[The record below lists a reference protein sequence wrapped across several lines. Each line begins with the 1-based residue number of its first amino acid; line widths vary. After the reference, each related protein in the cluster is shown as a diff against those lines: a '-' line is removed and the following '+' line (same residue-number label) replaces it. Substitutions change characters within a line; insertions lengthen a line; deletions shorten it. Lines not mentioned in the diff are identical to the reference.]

1 MRHPRSRSPLH
12 PASSAAD
19 PGSWERR
26 ARRWVAEPWLQLATA
41 WVLFTVVAAV
51 SATQLHVNWSGA
63 GFATSYGWLL
73 AAELVEW
80 WMWAAAVP
88 LIVAIHGRLT
98 HRGVAWPGAIATHLA
113 AASAVFAVQN
123 LVLVLM
129 TPLVDPA
136 TQPDTSFV
144 TAYLSR
150 GVLRLSTAWVV
161 YAFILGATWMVQEVV
176 RRQQLTR
183 DLYGAQLRALRA
195 QIHPHFLFNTLHAA
209 ASLVRSGNREQSIET
224 LVALSELLR
233 RSLDHARG
241 DEVPLEEEL
250 EFLDIYLSIQRTRF
264 GENLRVHIR
273 VDDDVRGATV
283 PPLVLQ
289 PLVENAIRHG
299 LDLST
304 EPGTISVVA
313 KGDGGALRIVVE
325 DDGGRL
331 DPGTARDGNGDGGIG
346 LKNLEDRLVRLYG
359 ARQSLILERTD
370 HGTSAVTVRI
380 PIRR

>member
-1 MRHPRSRSPLH
+1 MRL
-12 PASSAAD
+12 PARDNEAG
-19 PGSWERR
+19 PWERR
-26 ARRWVAEPWLQLATA
+26 ARRWLAEPWLQLVTA
-41 WVLFTVVAAV
+41 WGLFTVVATV
-51 SATQLHVNWSGA
+51 SATQLYLNWTAA
-63 GFATSYGWLL
+63 GFSTSYGRLV

-98 HRGVAWPGAIATHLA
+98 DRGAGWPRATVVHLLA
-113 AASAVFAVQN
+113 ATGVFAVQN
-123 LVLVLM
+123 TVLVFV

-136 TQPDTSFV
+136 AQPDAGFLA
-144 TAYLSR
+144 AYLGR
-150 GVLRLSTAWVV
+150 GVLRLSTGWVV
-161 YAFILGATWMVQEVV
+161 YAFILGASWMVQEAV
-176 RRQQLTR
+176 RRQSLTR
-183 DLYGAQLRALRA
+183 DLYDAQLRALRA
-195 QIHPHFLFNTLHAA
+195 QMHPHFLFNTLHAA
-209 ASLVRSGNREQSIET
+209 ASLVRSGNRDQSIET

-233 RSLDHARG
+233 RSLNHARW

-250 EFLDIYLSIQRTRF
+250 EFLEIYLSIQRTRF
-264 GENLRVHIR
+264 GENLRIHTH
-273 VDDDVRGATV
+273 VDEDVRGAAV

-313 KGDGGALRIVVE
+313 KADGGALRIVVE

-331 DPGTARDGNGDGGIG
+331 DPGTARAGNGEGGIG

-359 ARQSLILERTD
+359 TRQSLTLERTD
-370 HGTSAVTVRI
+370 AGTTAVTVQI